1 MKNGTTKG
9 KSQLE
14 EKGWERKFITEEH
27 RVIEYVELYE
37 SLDQEVRVEP
47 VIPSE
52 MEGCSECFK
61 VECSNYR
68 VIYTRRPRKFRTKEK
83 KSSNQTY

>member
-1 MKNGTTKG
+1 MPANKIPKRN
-9 KSQLE
+9 QLE
-14 EKGWERKFITEEH
+14 KEGWIKKFTIEEY
-27 RVIEYVELYE
+27 RVNEYVELYE

-52 MEGCSECFK
+52 MEGCNECFK

-68 VIYTRRPRKFRTKEK
+68 VIYTRRLREFRTKEK
-83 KSSNQTY
+83 NSSNQIY

>member
-1 MKNGTTKG
+1 MKNNSAKR

-14 EKGWERKFITEEH
+14 EKGWERKFIIEEH

-52 MEGCSECFK
+52 MEDCNECFK
-61 VECSNYR
+61 VECSSYR
-68 VIYTRRPRKFRTKEK
+68 VIYTRRPRKFRTEEK

>member
-1 MKNGTTKG
+1 MKNSNTKR
-9 KSQLE
+9 KSPLE
-14 EKGWERKFITEEH
+14 EKGWERKFIIEEH
-27 RVIEYVELYE
+27 RVNEYVELYE

-61 VECSNYR
+61 VECSNFR
-68 VIYTRRPRKFRTKEK
+68 VIYTRRPREVRTKEK
-83 KSSNQTY
+83 KSSNHTY